1 MAPQH
6 QFDALLGLRP
16 GSTLLSEALACFAGD
31 FCEQDDTT
39 DGGRVFN
46 FPDRGV
52 RLFSSRG
59 QRKAPQAVI
68 SAVHLTVPCEAEL
81 PCGIRIGTGKAE
93 ALAIVRGAYPVLAA
107 HQDAIYFQPT
117 AGDHL
122 RASVEF
128 WDEDVVVGLEL
139 FACSG

>member
-1 MAPQH
+1 MAPQQ

-16 GSTLLSEALACFAGD
+16 GITLLNEALACFVGD

-52 RLFSSRG
+52 RLFSRRG
-59 QRKAPQAVI
+59 QCSAPQAVI
-68 SAVHLTVPCEAEL
+68 SAVHLTVPCEAEI
-81 PCGIRIGTGKAE
+81 PCGIRLGTSKAE
-93 ALAIVRGAYPVLAA
+93 ALAIVRGAYPVIAE

-117 AGDHL
+117 ACDDL

-128 WDEDVVVGLEL
+128 WDEDVVVGIEL
-139 FACSG
+139 FASSC